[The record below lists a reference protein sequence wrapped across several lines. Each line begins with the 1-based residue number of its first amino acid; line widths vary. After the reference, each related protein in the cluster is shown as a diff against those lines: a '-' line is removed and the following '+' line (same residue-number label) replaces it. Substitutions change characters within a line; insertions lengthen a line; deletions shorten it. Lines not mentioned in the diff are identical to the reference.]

1 MIRRRAGSVLLGL
14 VSWFALVTIVGRVMQ
29 VAWPAY
35 AARVETFDFTFP
47 MLIARLAIGA
57 AVTLVSGRIA
67 AWWSPDDRASLW
79 LLGTAL
85 VALFVPVHVQLW
97 SKFPVMYH
105 VTFVL
110 SLVPLVLAGGS
121 LWGARRAKPVAA
133 ALGRPTG

>member
-1 MIRRRAGSVLLGL
+1 MIRRRAGGVLLGL

-35 AARVETFDFTFP
+35 ASRVETFDFTLT

-67 AWWSPDDRASLW
+67 TWWSPDDRASLW

-85 VALFVPVHVQLW
+85 VAVFVPVHVQLW
-97 SKFPVMYH
+97 SKFPVVYH
-105 VTFVL
+105 ATFLL
-110 SLVPLVLAGGS
+110 SLVPLTLVGGR
-121 LWGARRAKPVAA
+121 LWRTRSAKPTAE
-133 ALGRPTG
+133 ALG